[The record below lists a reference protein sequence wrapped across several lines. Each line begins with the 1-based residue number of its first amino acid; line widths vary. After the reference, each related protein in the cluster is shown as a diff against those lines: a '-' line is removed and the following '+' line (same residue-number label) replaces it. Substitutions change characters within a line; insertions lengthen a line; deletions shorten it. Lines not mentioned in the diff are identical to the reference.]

1 MKYESVCSHGSFTSW
16 GSGFKYH
23 YEARDCAI
31 DVTSA
36 DGYRALARLK
46 PGSQICCD
54 PFSYVETLNKT
65 NQIKALMYSDNTTT
79 NLADT
84 LDDARLSSLIKIT
97 GHISYLALYGLHCK
111 NFNHFSTLFC
121 RDFNLKSLI
130 IKRLSSDSQE
140 KSFYL
145 ASITTQHNN
154 SVCARSDNLSGL
166 TTLLSNKILS
176 DLIAVEFG
184 LNRDSSAQNLLGA
197 ASKLATIGRVLDN
210 NFIPE
215 EKLKRIKKLE
225 KPETINRM

>member
-1 MKYESVCSHGSFTSW
+1 M
-16 GSGFKYH
+16 
-23 YEARDCAI
+23 
-31 DVTSA
+31 
-36 DGYRALARLK
+36 
-46 PGSQICCD
+46 
-54 PFSYVETLNKT
+54 
-65 NQIKALMYSDNTTT
+65 
-79 NLADT
+79 
-84 LDDARLSSLIKIT
+84 
-97 GHISYLALYGLHCK
+97 ALYGLHCK
-111 NFNHFSTLFC
+111 DFDHFSTLFC